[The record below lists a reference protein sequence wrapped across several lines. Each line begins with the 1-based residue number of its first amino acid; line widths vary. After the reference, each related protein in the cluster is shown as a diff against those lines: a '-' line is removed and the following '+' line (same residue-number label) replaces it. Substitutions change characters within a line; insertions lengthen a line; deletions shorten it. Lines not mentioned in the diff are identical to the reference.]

1 MVNGKSHQS
10 MKAIFYRELRLLAR
24 EPLMWF
30 CMLVAPLF
38 CCAFFTTMMSEGLPQ
53 NLPLGV
59 VDQDNSVTSRSLQRN
74 LSAFQMVEIT
84 ANYPNFHEARKAMQR
99 GEIYGFYLIPQGLQR
114 QANRQEQPKVSFYM
128 NYSFLVAGSLLYKD
142 QRMMS
147 ELASGS
153 AVRTALFAR
162 GATNAQAMAYI
173 QPIVIDT
180 HPTNNPWLNYNVYL
194 SNGVVPGMLMLFVF
208 MVTVYSLGME
218 IKRKQADQLM
228 KLAQGDILKAIVG
241 KMLPQLLIWI
251 TMGTIIV
258 VWFYGVLHFP
268 CNCGMPIM
276 WGAMTI
282 FMIASQAMGIIMFSS
297 LPTPRMALSFAS
309 LWGVLSFSIGGISF
323 PVMAMHPS
331 LQSLAWLF
339 PLRHY
344 FLLYVNCALD
354 GYPLLNAWPN
364 VVTLLC
370 FPIVA
375 TLLLPRL
382 KYALTHYAYQA

>member
-1 MVNGKSHQS
+1 
-10 MKAIFYRELRLLAR
+10 MKAIIYREFRLLAR

-38 CCAFFTTMMSEGLPQ
+38 CTAFFTTMMQEGLPQ

-59 VDQDNSVTSRSLQRN
+59 VDMDNSSTSRSLQRN
-74 LSAFQMVEIT
+74 LSAFQMVEIVQD
-84 ANYPNFHEARKAMQR
+84 YPNVSEAREAMQR
-99 GEIYGFYLIPQGLQR
+99 GDIYGFYLIPQGLQR
-114 QANRQEQPKVSFYM
+114 EANRQEQPTVSFYM

-173 QPIVIDT
+173 QPIVVDT

-194 SNGVVPGMLMLFVF
+194 SNTIVPGMLMLFIF

-218 IKRKQADQLM
+218 IKRGTADELLRM
-228 KLAQGDILKAIVG
+228 AGNRIERVLLG
-241 KMLPQLLIWI
+241 KMATQLLIWMTI
-251 TMGTIIV
+251 GTVIIV
-258 VWFYGVLHFP
+258 WLYGILHFP
-268 CNCGMPIM
+268 CRCGMPVM
-276 WGAMTI
+276 WLVMLL
-282 FMIASQAMGIIMFSS
+282 FVLASQAMGIFMFSC
-297 LPTPRMALSFAS
+297 LPTTRMGLSFAS
-309 LWGVLSFSIGGISF
+309 LWGVMSFSICGMSY

-331 LQSLAWLF
+331 LQALAWLF

-354 GYPLLNAWPN
+354 GYPLLNAWPHVCFLLLF
-364 VVTLLC
+364 VVA
-370 FPIVA
+370 A
-375 TLLLPRL
+375 TLLSPRL
-382 KYALTHYAYQA
+382 KYALSHYAYQA

>member
-1 MVNGKSHQS
+1 
-10 MKAIFYRELRLLAR
+10 MKAIIYREFRLLAR

-38 CCAFFTTMMSEGLPQ
+38 CAAFFTTMMQEGLPE

-59 VDQDNSVTSRSLQRN
+59 VDMDNSSTSRSLQRN
-74 LSAFQMVEIT
+74 LSAFQMVEIVQ
-84 ANYPNFHEARKAMQR
+84 NYPNVSEAREAMQR
-99 GEIYGFYLIPQGLQR
+99 GDIYGFYLIPQGLQR
-114 QANRQEQPKVSFYM
+114 KANRQEQPTVSFYM

-173 QPIVIDT
+173 QPIVVDT

-194 SNGVVPGMLMLFVF
+194 SNTIIPGMLMLFIF

-218 IKRKQADQLM
+218 IKRGTADELLRM
-228 KLAQGDILKAIVG
+228 AGGRIERVLLG
-241 KMLPQLLIWI
+241 KMATQLLIWMTI
-251 TMGTIIV
+251 GTVIV
-258 VWFYGVLHFP
+258 VWLYGYLHFP
-268 CNCGMPIM
+268 CHCGMPVM
-276 WGAMTI
+276 WLVMLL
-282 FMIASQAMGIIMFSS
+282 FVLASQAMGIFMFSC
-297 LPTPRMALSFAS
+297 LPTTRMGLSFAS
-309 LWGVLSFSIGGISF
+309 LWGVMSFSICGMSY
-323 PVMAMHPS
+323 PVMAMHPC
-331 LQSLAWLF
+331 LQGLSWLF

-354 GYPLLNAWPN
+354 GYPLLNAWPHVCALLLF
-364 VVTLLC
+364 VVA
-370 FPIVA
+370 A
-375 TLLLPRL
+375 TLLSPRL
-382 KYALTHYAYQA
+382 KYALSHYAYQA